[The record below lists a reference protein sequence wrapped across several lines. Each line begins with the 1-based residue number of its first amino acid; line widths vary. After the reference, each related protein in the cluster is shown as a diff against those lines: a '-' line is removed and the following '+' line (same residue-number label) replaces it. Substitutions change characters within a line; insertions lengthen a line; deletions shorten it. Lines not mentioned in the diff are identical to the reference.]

1 MIFWLVKKKY
11 TTGKQ
16 KRKTPRR
23 FCVVKFM
30 TLYDMIAF
38 SMETLLRWNTT
49 SHTFYAKKNC
59 QLSCER
65 KKVFFLKKHASCYNP
80 ISGGILY
87 DKNLTARRLLNIIE
101 FIRFQT
107 FRLSDFIYFLFLN
120 IFSAC

>member
-38 SMETLLRWNTT
+38 SIETLFTL
-49 SHTFYAKKNC
+49 KKTVNC
-59 QLSCER
+59 LANE
-65 KKVFFLKKHASCYNP
+65 KKFFFLKNTRAVIIQLVAAS
-80 ISGGILY
+80 Y
-87 DKNLTARRLLNIIE
+87 DKNLTARRLLNKIE

-107 FRLSDFIYFLFLN
+107 FRLQ
-120 IFSAC
+120 IFSFFKYF